1 MGDGVG
7 STLCV
12 GDGVGSTLC
21 VGDGVGKH
29 IMCGLWGRKA
39 HYVWVMG
46 E

>member
-12 GDGVGSTLC
+12 GDGVGGSTLC

-29 IMCGLWGRKA
+29 IMCG
-39 HYVWVMG
+39 
-46 E
+46 

>member
-1 MGDGVG
+1 MDDGVGG

-21 VGDGVGKH
+21 VGDGVESTLGVGDGGVKH
-29 IMCGLWGRKA
+29 IMC
-39 HYVWVMG
+39 